1 MDIRVTSE
9 IGQLTKVMVH
19 SPDGGIGNVPT
30 SKLHD
35 WLYDD
40 IVDVYKIQD
49 EYSRFQILLLLFLDT
64 KVLFG
69 ADGKFVLRKE
79 DKKTVVKPNELKLFE
94 NNPEKQN
101 YFVNEE
107 NIDEASVLDTQ
118 FLLQYLFSKYK
129 QESIMLIESI
139 CSIEGVHDYRK
150 KDLQAIIYEAHKV
163 KKSNPKR
170 SRKLCIDAV
179 KTLLTGKLEYQL
191 KNGELIDLTE
201 KDVCLTGEDAKSKAE
216 DARFIF
222 PPVPNFIFTRDIC
235 VTIGNHLLITK
246 PKFYIRKREVVLMRF
261 IAENYLCY
269 DKNNEKM
276 RKKQER
282 IIDVS
287 EDDDFFQLEEKD
299 QPERKVNY
307 EGGDIMMIS
316 NRHLL
321 IGCSE
326 RTSHYAIQKLVNRIF
341 WENIETDEENEID
354 IISVIKI
361 SEKRSQ
367 MHIDTVLSHV
377 REDVWIIH
385 SPLSEVWQNEQEKK
399 LWYENRYIDDL
410 TQKSENEKLKEK
422 DVTIF
427 QFYLG
432 KEGKEIKYDYD
443 SATDEKAKKD
453 FKSKFKKID
462 FLLRADRA
470 NANQYV
476 NKESCP
482 YTHSPNGLHD
492 LLEQISKKEF
502 GQESVKFILSGA
514 GDPPHDGREQ
524 WTDACNLLIL
534 KSGVAVGYDR
544 NYRTAKHFNEK
555 MRGDKVS
562 NYPNFIATIVDANE
576 ARFKNTKNTDNK
588 DMALKHILH
597 VEDLIDFIL
606 DKNLD
611 LDETEKLIE
620 SIENTLILLPSN
632 ELSRARG
639 GSHCMTMPLYRNPP
653 KTAK

>member
-1 MDIRVTSE
+1 MDIKVTSE

-40 IVDVYKIQD
+40 IVDVDKIQD
-49 EYSRFQILLLLFLDT
+49 EYSRFQILLILFLDP

-69 ADGKFVLRKE
+69 TDQKFVLSKK
-79 DKKTVVKPNELKLFE
+79 DKRTKKNSNGVKLFE
-94 NNPEKQN
+94 GNPEKEN
-101 YFVNEE
+101 YFVNEG
-107 NIDEASVLDTQ
+107 NVGEACVLDTQ
-118 FLLQYLFSKYK
+118 FLLQYLFSKFSEK
-129 QESIMLIESI
+129 AKILIESI

-150 KDLQAIIYEAHKV
+150 KDLLGLINKADELKSTDKV
-163 KKSNPKR
+163 LSNKYFI
-170 SRKLCIDAV
+170 SAV
-179 KTLLTGKLEYQL
+179 KTLLTGKLEYQKKGDDSNWEIKEL
-191 KNGELIDLTE
+191 KGEE
-201 KDVCLTGEDAKSKAE
+201 
-216 DARFIF
+216 ARFIF
-222 PPVPNFIFTRDIC
+222 PPVPNFIFTRDIG

-246 PKFYIRKREVVLMRF
+246 PRFYIRKREVILLRF
-261 IAENYLCY
+261 IAENFVFPNTS
-269 DKNNEKM
+269 DHFK
-276 RKKQER
+276 
-282 IIDVS
+282 IINVS

-299 QPERKVNY
+299 QPEKKVNY

-316 NRHLL
+316 KRHLL

-367 MHIDTVLSHV
+367 MHIDTVISHV
-377 REDVWIIH
+377 REDAWIIH
-385 SPLSEVWQNEQEKK
+385 SPLSEVWQNEQESKEWFEKK
-399 LWYENRYIDDL
+399 YIDDL

-432 KEGKEIKYDYD
+432 KEGKKIKHGYD
-443 SATDEKAKKD
+443 SAKDEKAKKD
-453 FKSKFKKID
+453 FKSQFKKID

-470 NANQYV
+470 KGNQYI
-476 NKESCP
+476 NKEVCP

-502 GQESVKFILSGA
+502 GQASVKFILSGA
-514 GDPPHDGREQ
+514 GDVPHDGREQ

-555 MRGDKVS
+555 MLGDNVS
-562 NYPNFIATIVDANE
+562 KYPNFISKIVEENE
-576 ARFKNTKNTDNK
+576 RRFKNTNDTADKKMD
-588 DMALKHILH
+588 LKHILH

-606 DKNLD
+606 DNNLD
-611 LDETEKLIE
+611 LSETKKLIA
-620 SIENTLILLPSN
+620 SIKNTLILLPSN

-639 GSHCMTMPLYRNPP
+639 GSHCMTMPLFRNPP
-653 KTAK
+653 IAAK